1 MADTRA
7 PAPGLIIAGS
17 ASGAGK
23 TVVTMA
29 LIQALVRKG
38 LRVAAAKAGPD
49 YIDLA
54 YHAAAGADPC
64 FNLDIWAMR
73 DSTLQAL
80 AGALG
85 AGADIVICEGVMGL
99 YDAAADG
106 RGSTADLA
114 LLTGWPVLF
123 VDDVRGKGASVAAL
137 VFGFSALRSDLP
149 FAGVLLNRVGGEGHR
164 RILADALSRIL
175 PDMPV
180 FGMLPRDDSL
190 ALPDRHLGLVQ
201 AREHREL
208 DAFIDRA
215 AELLADNV
223 DLDALYAAARPC
235 RTTGGR
241 ALPLPPLGQRIA
253 VAHDD
258 AFAFAYDS
266 VLEGWRAQGAELSF
280 FSPLADE
287 APGGDADAVYLPG
300 GYPELHAGH
309 LAANGRFRGG
319 LRGAVASG
327 VVVFGECGGYM
338 VMGRGLVGEDGT
350 RHEMVGLLPL
360 ETSFAKRRLHLGYR
374 RAVLQCD
381 SPVGSRGTG
390 FTGHEFHYATVVS
403 EGPGQPLFAASDAR
417 GVNYGE
423 LGLVDGRV
431 AGSFIHLIDSAE

>member
-17 ASGAGK
+17 ASGIGK

-29 LIQALVRKG
+29 LIRALVRKG

-64 FNLDIWAMR
+64 FNLDLWAMR
-73 DSTLQAL
+73 DRTLQAL

-123 VDDVRGKGASVAAL
+123 VDDVRGRGASVAAL
-137 VFGFSALRSDLP
+137 VFGFSALRTDIP
-149 FAGVLLNRVGGEGHR
+149 FAGVLLNRVGGSGHR
-164 RILADALSRIL
+164 RILADALSRMV

-180 FGMLPRDDSL
+180 LGMLPRDEAV

-201 AREHREL
+201 AGEHRDL
-208 DAFIDRA
+208 DAFLDRA
-215 AELLADNV
+215 AGLLANNA
-223 DLDALYAAARPC
+223 DLDAIRAAARPGP
-235 RTTGGR
+235 TPGD
-241 ALPLPPLGQRIA
+241 AAAPLPPLGQRIA
-253 VAHDD
+253 VAYDD
-258 AFAFAYDS
+258 AFAFSYAS
-266 VLEGWRAQGAELSF
+266 VLAGWRGQGAEIGF

-287 APGGDADAVYLPG
+287 APDRHADAVYLPG
-300 GYPELHAGH
+300 GYPELHAGR
-309 LAANGRFRGG
+309 LAGNRRFRDG
-319 LRGAVASG
+319 LRAAAARGAA
-327 VVVFGECGGYM
+327 VFGECGGYM
-338 VMGRGLVGEDGT
+338 VLGRGLVDKDAV
-350 RHEMVGLLPL
+350 RHEMAGLLPL
-360 ETSFAKRRLHLGYR
+360 ETSFAERRLHLGYR

-381 SPVGSRGTG
+381 APIGKRGAA
-390 FTGHEFHYATVVS
+390 FAGHEFHYATVIR
-403 EGPGQPLFAASDAR
+403 EGPGQPLFATSDAR
-417 GVNYGE
+417 GVDGGPT
-423 LGLVDGRV
+423 GLADGRV
-431 AGSFIHLIDSAE
+431 AGSFIHLIDST